1 MHIGNGSVNR
11 KRLLLYLAVLAGAV
25 VLASLEGGLFPWFCL
40 YAALLYLPFQALM
53 TCLYFAFFKCYQ
65 ELPDHMTVKGEEY
78 PYRLILENTG
88 ILPVNDLILWFDHS
102 CCQLRGIGE
111 QETVSLSA
119 GSRQEKPGT
128 AVCRYAG
135 TYEIGLKEVELW
147 DPFRVFSLRMIIPSV
162 FRVTVRPR
170 VTDAARSAVDF
181 ENLLASRL
189 FSTHQEEEI
198 PGNEMHRYENG
209 EPLRRV
215 NWKVY
220 ARSGKLMTRIP
231 ERKNLRE
238 VQIYLIARNKPAE
251 LFDLEE
257 IRCRDRFLEFAV
269 SAAWYFGSRREAVRL
284 VFPRGGIREMVVSSP
299 DTFLTFYD
307 EISRGPFY
315 NTDDEADRLV
325 QESALREKNG
335 TDSVI
340 LRVEEENLI

>member
-1 MHIGNGSVNR
+1 
-11 KRLLLYLAVLAGAV
+11 
-25 VLASLEGGLFPWFCL
+25 
-40 YAALLYLPFQALM
+40 
-53 TCLYFAFFKCYQ
+53 
-65 ELPDHMTVKGEEY
+65 
-78 PYRLILENTG
+78 
-88 ILPVNDLILWFDHS
+88 
-102 CCQLRGIGE
+102 
-111 QETVSLSA
+111 
-119 GSRQEKPGT
+119 
-128 AVCRYAG
+128 
-135 TYEIGLKEVELW
+135 
-147 DPFRVFSLRMIIPSV
+147 
-162 FRVTVRPR
+162 
-170 VTDAARSAVDF
+170 
-181 ENLLASRL
+181 
-189 FSTHQEEEI
+189 
-198 PGNEMHRYENG
+198 
-209 EPLRRV
+209 
-215 NWKVY
+215 
-220 ARSGKLMTRIP
+220 MTRVP

-269 SAAWYFGSRREAVRL
+269 SAAWYFGSRREPVRL